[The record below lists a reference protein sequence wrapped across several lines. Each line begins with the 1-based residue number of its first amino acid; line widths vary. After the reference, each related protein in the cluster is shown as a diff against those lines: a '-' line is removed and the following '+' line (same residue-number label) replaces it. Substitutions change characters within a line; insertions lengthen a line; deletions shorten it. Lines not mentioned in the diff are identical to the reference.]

1 MLKNNNKKIINKISE
16 RTLKNNRTR
25 NIFIILAIVL
35 TTFMFTTVFGIGFS
49 LVKNLSIMML
59 RQQGTKSS
67 IFLNSPE
74 DSQITKVK
82 DSKYLVAAGI
92 KIQTGTAETGEN
104 GTNVLLDW
112 YDKEEFEKNF
122 TPAISDIEGTYPE
135 AEDEIMVSKS
145 VLDALDINKP
155 QKNMDIR
162 LEQDG
167 KDIVFKLSGWFTD
180 YSYSKGGFRG
190 FISENYVKK
199 LGMTKEKDGVLC
211 ISAKS
216 GHQQDLYSIIEKKI
230 KLKENQE
237 WDVVFDIQEENK
249 DTFFVTAVCVLLL
262 GSIIVF
268 SGYLLIY
275 NVMYISITKDI
286 RFYGMLKTIG
296 TSPSQIKNIVKK
308 QAIRLSVIGIPS
320 GIILG
325 IIISFVAVP
334 YAITMFASGN
344 KDVMPSNISFNPF
357 IYIGTILFA
366 VITVLLS
373 CRKPAKLAGKV
384 SPIEALKYNGNNNVK
399 YKARKG
405 TDGGKIYKIAY
416 RNVFREK
423 KRAVLVFASLFMGT
437 MAFLSV
443 NTFIGSMKLEN
454 YVDFYLP
461 NDYQIYTNSED
472 GTFEDAEQLVEQIK
486 NIDGIKNV
494 HLNLSADTI
503 FEFDEE
509 VFEPFIENW
518 ASSEEEKKELVD
530 FYKNATDIEEKYS
543 SPVVSVSSDMMKLYN
558 EKARQKIDIERFE
571 KGEICLIQTAGSI
584 EQSEFLL
591 GKNITLID
599 KESGRKKTLEI
610 GSSPLIEEDFGLS
623 VGYYWL
629 KTGAPEMVLISDAAM
644 AELCGHPDTDT
655 IIADCDP
662 KSERYVTSKIK
673 EYVKTNS
680 SVRELSIKSEI
691 SADFQSSMSSMNILG
706 GGISA
711 VLILIGLINFINV
724 MLTGVYTRKGE
735 LSVMES
741 VGMTKKQVK
750 NMLVYEGMYYG
761 LITIALILTLGNVI
775 VYMVADLAS
784 SIADYATFHYPVI
797 LMFVIA
803 AVIMFICTLV
813 PRIVYQ
819 MVSKESIT
827 ERLRGKS

>member
-1 MLKNNNKKIINKISE
+1 MYK
-16 RTLKNNRTR
+16 
-25 NIFIILAIVL
+25 
-35 TTFMFTTVFGIGFS
+35 
-49 LVKNLSIMML
+49 
-59 RQQGTKSS
+59 RQ
-67 IFLNSPE
+67 
-74 DSQITKVK
+74 
-82 DSKYLVAAGI
+82 
-92 KIQTGTAETGEN
+92 
-104 GTNVLLDW
+104 
-112 YDKEEFEKNF
+112 
-122 TPAISDIEGTYPE
+122 
-135 AEDEIMVSKS
+135 
-145 VLDALDINKP
+145 
-155 QKNMDIR
+155 
-162 LEQDG
+162 
-167 KDIVFKLSGWFTD
+167 
-180 YSYSKGGFRG
+180 
-190 FISENYVKK
+190 
-199 LGMTKEKDGVLC
+199 
-211 ISAKS
+211 
-216 GHQQDLYSIIEKKI
+216 
-230 KLKENQE
+230 
-237 WDVVFDIQEENK
+237 
-249 DTFFVTAVCVLLL
+249 
-262 GSIIVF
+262 
-268 SGYLLIY
+268 LIY